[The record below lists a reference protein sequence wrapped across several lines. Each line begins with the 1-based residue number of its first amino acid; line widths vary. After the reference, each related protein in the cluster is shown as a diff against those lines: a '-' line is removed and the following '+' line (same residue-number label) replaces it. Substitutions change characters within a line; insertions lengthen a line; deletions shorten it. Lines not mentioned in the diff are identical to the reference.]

1 MHDEGQGPAIGDWQV
16 AEAIS
21 EWIEIIAIAVITI
34 AVVVAFVNGART
46 LRPLGVKKSVE
57 RVKRSVGRGLLLGL
71 DLLIAADVIR
81 TVTLQPTL
89 DNVAALGLLVL
100 VRTFLSWSL
109 MVELHGRWPWQR
121 SDEVRQE

>member
-57 RVKRSVGRGLLLGL
+57 RSS
-71 DLLIAADVIR
+71 DPWAAVCCSAS
-81 TVTLQPTL
+81 TC
-89 DNVAALGLLVL
+89 
-100 VRTFLSWSL
+100 
-109 MVELHGRWPWQR
+109 
-121 SDEVRQE
+121 